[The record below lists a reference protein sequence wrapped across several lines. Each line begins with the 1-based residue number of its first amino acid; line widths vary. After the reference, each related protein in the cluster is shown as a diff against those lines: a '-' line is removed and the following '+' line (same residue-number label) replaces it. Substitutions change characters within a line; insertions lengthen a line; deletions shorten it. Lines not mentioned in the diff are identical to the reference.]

1 MAADNQHLMVVVCAE
16 KKWSS
21 PMPIEHAAVLGA
33 LKTRPGGVWGR
44 GDDGA
49 TAGLDRPC
57 ARRRMEC
64 AAGMKEG
71 EEGRAAGA
79 EPRKFC

>member
-1 MAADNQHLMVVVCAE
+1 
-16 KKWSS
+16 
-21 PMPIEHAAVLGA
+21 MPIERAAVLGA
-33 LKTRPGGVWGR
+33 FKTRPGGVEVR
-44 GDDGA
+44 GDDGV

-64 AAGMKEG
+64 TAGMKEG

-79 EPRKFC
+79 EPRKARKGGRGRQTGLPSSASRSL